1 MTSAVTPGAGAS
13 SSSTARRLW
22 LLAIGA
28 AALVLGP
35 LATAQLTL
43 TAPRSPALLLADLAV
58 GWSMIATGLIIA
70 DQRPGNRIGPLAV
83 LTGFAWFAG
92 DATSADSAVVAYLGA
107 LAHGWFDPLF
117 ALVILAYPTG
127 RFERRPERALAIG
140 FVAVQAGWTLTK
152 AVALAPIAWWP
163 CPDCLDTVDA
173 WIAAQDAMVTIGRIE
188 TAALTALSLGVVALL
203 TARWA
208 QASGAARR
216 RRAPVVAAGVVLALG
231 FTGGFLLQ
239 TIVPASARTAEGEL
253 RVLVLAILRIG
264 VAVGLLLGVLR
275 DTDARGRIADLVIR
289 LGDLPSVAVLETSL
303 RDALGDPS
311 VQVYR
316 WDAALAGFRGADGQP
331 ATPPED
337 GPARAVVAVDDGG
350 ETPGLRIALDPALR
364 DDPGLVAAAVAAIR
378 LAVENERL
386 QAEVLAQLDDV
397 RASRARIVEAQDA
410 ERRRLERDLH
420 DGAQQRLVSLQ
431 LSLQLLR
438 RQLDDGTDP
447 ATLAE
452 LDAASA
458 EARAAVTEIREL
470 ARGVHPAILT
480 EAGLSAALT
489 SLAERSL
496 VPVTIDSTVEGRLPP
511 PVEATAYFVV
521 AEALTNAAKHA
532 DATRVD
538 VRARRDGL
546 DLRLEIS
553 DDGRGGASTDGGTGL
568 RGLDDRVAALGGTF
582 RLTSPP
588 QGGTRIVVELP
599 CASS

>member
-1 MTSAVTPGAGAS
+1 M
-13 SSSTARRLW
+13 
-22 LLAIGA
+22 
-28 AALVLGP
+28 
-35 LATAQLTL
+35 
-43 TAPRSPALLLADLAV
+43 
-58 GWSMIATGLIIA
+58 
-70 DQRPGNRIGPLAV
+70 
-83 LTGFAWFAG
+83 
-92 DATSADSAVVAYLGA
+92 
-107 LAHGWFDPLF
+107 
-117 ALVILAYPTG
+117 
-127 RFERRPERALAIG
+127 
-140 FVAVQAGWTLTK
+140 
-152 AVALAPIAWWP
+152 
-163 CPDCLDTVDA
+163 
-173 WIAAQDAMVTIGRIE
+173 
-188 TAALTALSLGVVALL
+188 
-203 TARWA
+203 
-208 QASGAARR
+208 
-216 RRAPVVAAGVVLALG
+216 AAGVVLALG

-239 TIVPASARTAEGEL
+239 TLVPASARTAEGEL

-275 DTDARGRIADLVIR
+275 DTAARGRIADLVIG
-289 LGDLPSVAVLETSL
+289 LGDLPSIAVLETSL

-316 WDAALAGFRGADGQP
+316 WDVALAGFRDADGRP
-331 ATPPED
+331 ATPPDD
-337 GPARAVVAVDDGG
+337 GPARAVVAIDDTGA
-350 ETPGLRIALDPALR
+350 EAPGLRIALDPALR

-397 RASRARIVEAQDA
+397 RASRARIVEAQDV

-447 ATLAE
+447 AVLAE
-452 LDAASA
+452 VDAASA

-496 VPVTIDSTVEGRLPP
+496 VPVTVDSTVEGRLPP

-538 VRARRDGL
+538 VRARRDGP
-546 DLRLEIS
+546 DLRLEIT

-568 RGLDDRVAALGGTF
+568 RGLEDRVAALGGTF

-588 QGGTRIVVELP
+588 DGGTRIVVELP

>member
-1 MTSAVTPGAGAS
+1 MTMPATSGR
-13 SSSTARRLW
+13 RRLV
-22 LLAIGA
+22 LLAVGA
-28 AALVLGP
+28 AAVVLGP
-35 LATAQLTL
+35 LATSQLTL
-43 TAPRSPALLLADLAV
+43 TAARSPALLLADLAV

-83 LTGFAWFAG
+83 LTGFVWFAG
-92 DATSADSAVVAYLGA
+92 DATSADTATVAYLGE
-107 LAHGWFDPLF
+107 LVHGWFDPLF
-117 ALVILAYPTG
+117 ALVVLAYPTG
-127 RFERRPERALAIG
+127 RFERRPERLLAIG
-140 FVAVQAGWTLTK
+140 FIVVQGAWTLTK
-152 AVALAPIAWWP
+152 VIGAAPIAWWP

-173 WIAAQDAMVTIGRIE
+173 WIGAQDAMATIGTIE
-188 TAALTALSLGVVALL
+188 TALLTALSLGVLGLL
-203 TARWA
+203 LVRWA

-239 TIVPASARTAEGEL
+239 TIAPASARTTEGEL
-253 RVLVLAILRIG
+253 RVLVLAILRVG

-275 DTDARGRIADLVIR
+275 DTAARGRIADLVVG
-289 LGDLPSVAVLETSL
+289 LGDLPSVAVLEASL
-303 RDALGDPS
+303 RDALADPS
-311 VQVYR
+311 VRVYR
-316 WDAALAGFRGADGQP
+316 WDAALAGYRDADGQ
-331 ATPPED
+331 AARPPED
-337 GPARAVVAVDDGG
+337 GPARAVVAIDDAGSAA
-350 ETPGLRIALDPALR
+350 PGLRIALDPALR

-386 QAEVLAQLDDV
+386 QAEVRTQLDDV
-397 RASRARIVEAQDA
+397 RASRARIVEAQDV

-438 RQLDDGTDP
+438 RQLDGDTDP
-447 ATLAE
+447 AVLAE

-470 ARGVHPAILT
+470 ARGVHPAILS
-480 EAGLSAALT
+480 EAGLGAALL
-489 SLAERSL
+489 SLAERSP
-496 VPVTIDSTVEGRLPP
+496 VPVTVESSVDERLPS

-532 DATRVD
+532 DATRVE
-538 VRARRDGL
+538 VHARRDGA

-553 DDGRGGASTDGGTGL
+553 DDGRGGADVADGTGL

-582 RLTSPP
+582 RLSSPP
-588 QGGTRIVVELP
+588 DGGTRIVVELP